1 MSSILIAR
9 AKTCKLRRKI
19 KNFYNFFNEFVRNV
33 TWPKWEELQ
42 SSAVMVSVSVFIL
55 SLIVSCID
63 AIFGIVLHV
72 IF

>member
-1 MSSILIAR
+1 MP
-9 AKTCKLRRKI
+9 
-19 KNFYNFFNEFVRNV
+19 NFSNFFNEFGRNV

-42 SSAVMVSVSVFIL
+42 SSAVMVSVSVFRL

-63 AIFGIVLHV
+63 AIFGIVFHG

>member
-1 MSSILIAR
+1 M
-9 AKTCKLRRKI
+9 RKI
-19 KNFYNFFNEFVRNV
+19 PNLDHFFNEFVRNV

-63 AIFGIVLHV
+63 AIFGIVFHV